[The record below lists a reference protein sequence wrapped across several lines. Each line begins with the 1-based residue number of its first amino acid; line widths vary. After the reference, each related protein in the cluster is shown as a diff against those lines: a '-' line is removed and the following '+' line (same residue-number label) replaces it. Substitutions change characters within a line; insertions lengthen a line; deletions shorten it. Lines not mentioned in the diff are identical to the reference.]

1 MEALSTRGKLAAG
14 FGAIMCVFVITSMLT
29 FHQFRNNE
37 EAAGWTVHT
46 LEVIDLTDDLL
57 ISLLNIETGQRG
69 FLLAGQDN
77 FLAPLK
83 QGEIAFAN
91 SLFRIKNSNQNV
103 NTA

>member
-1 MEALSTRGKLAAG
+1 METLSTRGKLAAG

-29 FHQFRNNE
+29 FYQFKKNE

-46 LEVIDLTDDLL
+46 YEVIDLTEKLL
-57 ISLLNIETGQRG
+57 IALINIETGQRG

-83 QGEIAFAN
+83 QGELYFDKALSEIG
-91 SLFRIKNSNQNV
+91 
-103 NTA
+103 